1 MTAKSVSWRKYLN
14 IGQSCKFILWTTT
27 GRRFCLEY
35 LLGCMV
41 KWPISISL
49 ISETPII
56 NRVVL
61 MGIMK
66 KICLHPHN
74 WKAGYHFVYRR
85 KPEHAYRILQYPMS
99 KYQGKFQFN
108 FLFFLKG
115 NKNSTLCL
123 IYIQCKMFQFI
134 QWFLHH
140 RSEQLSM
147 RVIVLVRALYPS
159 KHRAFKLKTTNIIGW
174 TKTPDIHRL
183 VHMRGY

>member
-99 KYQGKFQFN
+99 KYQGKFKFN
-108 FLFFLKG
+108 FLFFLKETRTRLFAWFIYNVKCFNLFNG
-115 NKNSTLCL
+115 FYATDQNSLAC
-123 IYIQCKMFQFI
+123 
-134 QWFLHH
+134 
-140 RSEQLSM
+140 
-147 RVIVLVRALYPS
+147 V
-159 KHRAFKLKTTNIIGW
+159 
-174 TKTPDIHRL
+174 
-183 VHMRGY
+183 